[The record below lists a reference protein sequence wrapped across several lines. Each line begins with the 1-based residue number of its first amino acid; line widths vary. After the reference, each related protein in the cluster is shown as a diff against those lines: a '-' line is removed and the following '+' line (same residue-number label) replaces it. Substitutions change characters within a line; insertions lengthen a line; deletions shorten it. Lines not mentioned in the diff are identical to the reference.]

1 MIDYAKLEESC
12 LEVIDNVT
20 VLKKSHSYYYQVHM
34 QLAVIGYS
42 WCAFFLCMT
51 KDSFQQKIYFDKPFW
66 LVNKRKLEIFYSKI
80 VVKELLRGNFNTI
93 KI

>member
-42 WCAFFLCMT
+42 WCAFFSVYDQRLL
-51 KDSFQQKIYFDKPFW
+51 SAE
-66 LVNKRKLEIFYSKI
+66 NIF
-80 VVKELLRGNFNTI
+80 
-93 KI
+93 